1 MEGSEGE
8 GELKILVALL
18 FSYKKQLLLTSMCF
32 EGYNQRKKS
41 VLDIGQCYFSLN
53 FSHFT
58 MDQWNLCQRSEVLC
72 ELHLKTTHSQ
82 VVLKNPPASTG
93 DTRASDLI
101 PVLGRSPGEGNAN
114 SLQYSN
120 LGNPMDRGEESDM
133 TEHIRTANWHR
144 ASGLMTKPQFLLKG
158 NHLTQFIRL
167 FQRPYSDV
175 KTSDAQ

>member
-8 GELKILVALL
+8 GELKILVALP
-18 FSYKKQLLLTSMCF
+18 FSYKKELLLTSMCF

-133 TEHIRTANWHR
+133 TEHIRTH
-144 ASGLMTKPQFLLKG
+144 
-158 NHLTQFIRL
+158 TQTRRHTYTEAYRIW
-167 FQRPYSDV
+167 DW
-175 KTSDAQ
+175 TI